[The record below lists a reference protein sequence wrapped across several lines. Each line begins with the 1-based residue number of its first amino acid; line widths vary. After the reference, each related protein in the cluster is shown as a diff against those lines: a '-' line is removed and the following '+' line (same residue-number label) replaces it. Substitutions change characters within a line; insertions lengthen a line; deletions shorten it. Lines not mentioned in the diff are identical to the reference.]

1 MAWIRTIAVD
11 EATGSVAKQYKA
23 AVKRVGRVA
32 KIVELHSLDPLA
44 MRQSMALYQCVT
56 TRERSPLDHSTR
68 EMIATVVSRANEC
81 FY

>member
-1 MAWIRTIAVD
+1 MAWIRTVAPED
-11 EATGSVAKQYKA
+11 ATGSVAKQYKA
-23 AVKRVGRVA
+23 AIQRVGKVA

-56 TRERSPLDHSTR
+56 TRERSPLDRPTR
-68 EMIATVVSRANEC
+68 EMIATVVSRANDC